1 MNLFTFNRGDL
12 IVSSQINANFQEFAR
27 ILGQNSSAAELALPG
42 RLTFGPTRRASIS
55 ALSDKVVGGSKYLHV
70 GWNAE
75 EYIDGTVVGVQRR
88 VEQSPS
94 SVLRIGDTGLEFLYS
109 RSDQNVRTISKVFSV
124 EGSGNAFLHGD
135 WSFTTQT
142 NPASIADYRLTFNPL
157 DQAVVLNTVT
167 RVAANTTTLV
177 DLSRFSTNFKTTNFH
192 GVEVVVTA
200 TAGTAST
207 QVSVYGQELS
217 PYSGVLLT
225 LGSSQQG
232 SERGCAVLKR
242 GVTKNQT
249 LVIKNTAALTAL
261 TVNVIGIWK

>member
-27 ILGQNSSAAELALPG
+27 ILGQNSSSSELALPG

-55 ALSDKVVGGSKYLHV
+55 ALSDKVVGGSKYLHI

-75 EYIDGTVVGVQRR
+75 EFIDGTAVGVQRR

-94 SVLRIGDTGLEFLYS
+94 SVLRIGDAGLEFLYS
-109 RSDQNVRTISKVFSV
+109 KADQNVRTTSKVFSV
-124 EGSGNAFLHGD
+124 EGTGNAFLHSD
-135 WSFTTQT
+135 WSFTSQS
-142 NPASIADYRLTFNPL
+142 NPRSIADYRLTFSPL
-157 DQAVVLNTVT
+157 LSPVEISNFTSVP
-167 RVAANTTTLV
+167 ANRESLV
-177 DLSRFSTNFKTTNFH
+177 DLSRFYTNFNTSNFH

-200 TAGTAST
+200 TAGTSST

-217 PYSGVLLT
+217 PYSGIVLT

-242 GVTKNQT
+242 GMTKNQT

-261 TVNVIGIWK
+261 TVNVVGVWK